1 MFQPEAIVLQC
12 GADSLAGDRIGTFNL
27 SMKGHGE
34 CVKFVRSL
42 DKPLLVLGGGGY
54 TIRNVVR
61 CWTYETAILLEKEIS
76 DELPATDY
84 SDYFAPSST
93 LFLDVT

>member
-1 MFQPEAIVLQC
+1 MLQC

-76 DELPATDY
+76 DELPVLIDVPAADVLKETAAL
-84 SDYFAPSST
+84 SDELEKPT
-93 LFLDVT
+93 P